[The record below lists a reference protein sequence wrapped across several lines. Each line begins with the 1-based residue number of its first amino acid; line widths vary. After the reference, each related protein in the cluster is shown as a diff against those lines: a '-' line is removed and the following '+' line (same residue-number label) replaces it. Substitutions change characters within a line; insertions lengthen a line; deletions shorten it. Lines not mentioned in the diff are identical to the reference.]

1 MTAWI
6 LFYNPILVPQTV
18 ALWLILPMCLSVAI
32 VYKTVRTHN
41 LRKLPIEIAGLM
53 VYMVGGLV
61 LLGLV
66 LWLVMKFFR

>member
-1 MTAWI
+1 MIAWT

-32 VYKTVRTHN
+32 VYKTVRTSD
-41 LRKLPIEIAGLM
+41 LRKLPREITGLM
-53 VYMVGGLV
+53 VYMAGGLV

-66 LWLVMKFFR
+66 LWLVQRLFL